1 MIPFG
6 VIQYVI
12 VKQRWEILIYYLWG
26 NVLCIVI
33 DGASSKNSPAIVV
46 VVVTISLY
54 QQ

>member
-26 NVLCIVI
+26 NVI